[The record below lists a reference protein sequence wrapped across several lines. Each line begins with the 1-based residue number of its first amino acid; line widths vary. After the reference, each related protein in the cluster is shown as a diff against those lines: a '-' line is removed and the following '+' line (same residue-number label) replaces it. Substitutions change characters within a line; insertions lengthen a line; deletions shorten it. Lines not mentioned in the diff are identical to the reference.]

1 MSPRNAESAQPDL
14 PESDANQIPMPRFRR
29 GPEQPDTAV
38 RRRPASVPAEE
49 IRANSAAA
57 RPTVRPAP
65 GPSLLPPVQELNKLR
80 MLLQEERAKGAERH
94 VEPVLVA
101 PPVVAPPAPKPA
113 EPAASVVVEKV
124 PEPSPVAIA
133 QPEPAPLQPDPMWF
147 QPKIESAKRWAST
160 FVAELKRHSLEAGSV
175 AQQFWT
181 RRVRIRLAL
190 HAPLQRIVSRPM
202 EVCRTAVN
210 AVRQNARLVNS
221 LAMAA
226 LSALLVWGL
235 IVTLRH
241 HDPASKA
248 ARNDA
253 RHATVTANSASAA
266 PAKAVAAKGASSAVK
281 PNPATAASHASKKP
295 SPIVQAADR
304 KPMRKAAQHRANDDY
319 VAPDTYV
326 YYGKR

>member
-14 PESDANQIPMPRFRR
+14 PESDANQLPMPRVRR

-38 RRRPASVPAEE
+38 RRGPASVPAEE
-49 IRANSAAA
+49 IRANSSAAGTSA
-57 RPTVRPAP
+57 KSTP

-94 VEPVLVA
+94 VEPVLAA
-101 PPVVAPPAPKPA
+101 PPVAAPPAPKLA
-113 EPAASVVVEKV
+113 EPAASAVIERD
-124 PEPSPVAIA
+124 PEPSRVATS

-160 FVAELKRHSLEAGSV
+160 FVAELKRRSLDAGTF
-175 AQQFWT
+175 ARELWMG
-181 RRVRIRLAL
+181 RVRIRLAL

-202 EVCRTAVN
+202 EVCRAAVN

-221 LAMAA
+221 LAMAT
-226 LSALLVWGL
+226 LSALLAWGL
-235 IVTLRH
+235 IVTVRH
-241 HDPASKA
+241 HDPAGKA
-248 ARNDA
+248 AGNDA
-253 RHATVTANSASAA
+253 AHATVTANSASAA
-266 PAKAVAAKGASSAVK
+266 PAKAVAAKGTSSAVK
-281 PNPATAASHASKKP
+281 PNPTRAASHASKKP

-304 KPMRKAAQHRANDDY
+304 KTIRKAAQHRTNDDY